1 MKPLKGRKAQD
12 ISLPEYKGREHRG
25 KVIPTVQFAS
35 EVRRNGKLIRR
46 NGVPVKEE
54 ET

>member
-1 MKPLKGRKAQD
+1 MKIHQGRKKND
-12 ISLPEYKGREHRG
+12 ISIPEYKGRKHPG
-25 KVIPTVQFAS
+25 KVIPGPQIAT

>member
-1 MKPLKGRKAQD
+1 MKIHQGRKKND
-12 ISLPEYKGREHRG
+12 ISIPEYKGRKHPG
-25 KVIPTVQFAS
+25 KVLPTIQVAA

-46 NGVPVKEE
+46 SGVPVKEE